1 MGLRGFIV
9 VKLHES
15 LEHEE
20 LWELIKGYESMEGIE
35 FASHVIGE
43 YDFVLSVDTMES
55 FESVIDRV
63 RGSNPADR
71 IIGLQISE
79 EFDKHREIKDLNIF
93 RELNRQ

>member
-9 VKLHES
+9 VKLHERMD
-15 LEHEE
+15 HDE
-20 LWELIKGYESMEGIE
+20 LWELIMQYESMDGIE

-43 YDFVLSVDTMES
+43 YDFVLSIDTMES

-63 RGSNPADR
+63 RGTNPADR
-71 IIGLQISE
+71 IVGLQISE

-93 RELNRQ
+93 RELNRR